1 MKLGKGCSRWGRKR
15 WCTTTLYRVSQTLS
29 LVKEQTAIL
38 KRKRRRRRKMGKRK
52 RRRGQKP
59 WRKRK
64 GRKRRSFSPIRDKRN
79 AGVTGNVASSVR
91 QTWGEM
97 ARKRDGEP
105 NGEMERKIDG
115 EPKRDMKKEMK
126 INMKGI

>member
-1 MKLGKGCSRWGRKR
+1 MKLGKGCSKWGRKR
-15 WCTTTLYRVSQTLS
+15 WCITTLYRVSQTLS

-38 KRKRRRRRKMGKRK
+38 ERKRRRRRKMGKR
-52 RRRGQKP
+52 RRGEKP
-59 WRKRK
+59 WRKRM

-79 AGVTGNVASSVR
+79 AGITGNVTSSVR

-97 ARKRDGEP
+97 
-105 NGEMERKIDG
+105 ERKIEG